1 MEKLKD
7 IKTIAAELGLSKRK
21 VLDLMKSGMLWY
33 KRIGR
38 KYFSTETKIEL
49 FIYGDQSELVPVV
62 ACYKKHAGNLGPV
75 VIPDNVGR

>member
-7 IKTIAAELGLSKRK
+7 IKTISAELGLSKRK

-38 KYFSTETKIEL
+38 KYYSVESKIKL
-49 FIYGDQSELVPVV
+49 FIYGDRVEQILVVPNI
-62 ACYKKHAGNLGPV
+62 KKHKKSLGSV
-75 VIPDNVGR
+75 VIPDNI